1 MKRLL
6 LLLGC
11 SGALLCGADL
21 TGVHTVYVMPMAR
34 GLDQYLANRISNQ
47 GVFRVVTDPKLADA
61 VITDLIGEVFQTQ
74 LETFSPTPKAA
85 DAAPAAAPETK
96 TPAAAE
102 KAAKPAT
109 PAAGDKA
116 AKPAEA
122 VAKPAEPAA
131 KPGESAA
138 KTDEPAAKPAEPAK
152 APQPLVAKADTDP
165 VLEKVTK
172 PAKSRNGDTGSVVSM
187 FTDTENK
194 VATPISTFGRG
205 KGTIFLVD
213 AKSRQIVWST
223 FDPSK
228 GNRNHD
234 LDRTAS
240 DIVSRLKKDLK
251 QKKQQ

>member
-21 TGVHTVYVMPMAR
+21 TGVHTVYVMPMSR
-34 GLDQYLANRISNQ
+34 GMDQYLANRIASQ

-61 VITDLIGEVFQTQ
+61 VLTDLIGEVFETQ
-74 LETFSPTPKAA
+74 LENISPT
-85 DAAPAAAPETK
+85 
-96 TPAAAE
+96 
-102 KAAKPAT
+102 
-109 PAAGDKA
+109 
-116 AKPAEA
+116 
-122 VAKPAEPAA
+122 AKPAEPAA
-131 KPGESAA
+131 AAEPTATEKAA
-138 KTDEPAAKPAEPAK
+138 KATVTVGDDKSGKPTATA
-152 APQPLVAKADTDP
+152 
-165 VLEKVTK
+165 TK
-172 PAKSRNGDTGSVVSM
+172 PAQTPAETAPKTPAIEKPVKATKKSVDESGTMMSMLGDAENRVAPPVS
-187 FTDTENK
+187 
-194 VATPISTFGRG
+194 SFGRG

-234 LDRTAS
+234 LDRPAS

-251 QKKQQ
+251 PKKQP